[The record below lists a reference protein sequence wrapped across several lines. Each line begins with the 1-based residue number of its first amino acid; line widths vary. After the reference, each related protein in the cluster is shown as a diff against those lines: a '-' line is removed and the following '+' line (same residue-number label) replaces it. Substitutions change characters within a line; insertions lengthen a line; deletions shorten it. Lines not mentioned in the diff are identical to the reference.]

1 MILSSSHLGFFKK
14 LLGEENASNDPAIL
28 STYSYDSTRL
38 ERLPSCVLFPRHT
51 QDVQEII
58 KYANLHK
65 LSIVPRGAG
74 SGMSGGSL
82 GNGIILAMQKHF
94 RKILE
99 IDPLNLC
106 ARVQPCVINA
116 ELNTALNPYKL
127 FFPPDPASASFS
139 TIGGNMAENAGG
151 MCAVKYGV
159 SKDYL
164 LSAEV
169 VLGNGEKITLGH
181 KTYKDVAG
189 YNLLGLLCGSEGTL
203 GIITE
208 LTLKLKSKPR
218 FERSI
223 LICFDDVQ
231 NLAQC
236 SYTILSEGITPCAM
250 EFLDELTTQ
259 ALNTLKPIYPLE
271 SKATLIIKLDSN
283 FAPSLEHELEI
294 IKKISERFSPLLFKI
309 AQNPKEEQEIWF
321 GRKNASQA
329 NSIYGVKKL
338 NEDITVP
345 RSCVPNFLAQAQKI
359 GQKYSLKIPCF
370 GHIGDGNIHTNVFL
384 PSLDMLPI
392 GREAVN
398 ELFTLALSL
407 GGTLSGEHG
416 IGISKSDYMPL
427 AFSKA
432 HLQLFKDI
440 KKAFDPNNILNPS
453 KMGLQ

>member
-1 MILSSSHLGFFKK
+1 MILSSDLKFFKN
-14 LLGEENASNDPAIL
+14 LLGEENVCDDPAVL

-38 ERLPSCVLFPRHT
+38 EILPSCVLFPHNT
-51 QDVQEII
+51 QDIQEILR
-58 KYANLHK
+58 YASSRK
-65 LSIVPRGAG
+65 LPIIPRGAG

-82 GNGIILAMQKHF
+82 GSGIILAMQKHF
-94 RKILE
+94 RKIIE
-99 IDPLNLC
+99 IDTLNLC

-116 ELNTALNPYKL
+116 DLNSALSPYHL

-169 VLGNGEKITLGH
+169 VLGNGEKITIGH

-203 GIITE
+203 GVLTE
-208 LTLKLKSKPR
+208 LTLKLKPKPR

-231 NLAQC
+231 KLAQC

-250 EFLDELTTQ
+250 EFLDELSTQ
-259 ALNTLKPIYPLE
+259 ALNTLKPIYPPE
-271 SKATLIIKLDSN
+271 SKATLIIKLDGN
-283 FAPSLEHELEI
+283 FAPSLEYELEAIKI
-294 IKKISERFSPLLFKI
+294 IAQRFSPLLFKI
-309 AQNPKEEQEIWF
+309 AQTPQEEQEIWF

-338 NEDITVP
+338 NEDITIP
-345 RSCVPNFLAQAQKI
+345 RSCVPEFLKQAQKI
-359 GQKYSLKIPCF
+359 GQKYNLKIPCF

-384 PSLDMLPI
+384 PSLDMLHI
-392 GREAVN
+392 GKEAVN
-398 ELFTLALSL
+398 ELFALALSL

-416 IGISKSDYMPL
+416 IGISKSAYMPL

-440 KKAFDPNNILNPS
+440 KKVFDPHNILNPH